1 MNIGVFAMYEWL
13 LSIPVVWVALIVGL
27 LCLVGTSLG
36 ATSVLFCKNLNQ
48 KWVSVLLALAG
59 GIMLAS
65 SFFSLI
71 MPALEFC
78 AGVVWKE
85 VVFVVLAFL
94 LGAMFIVLTNIA
106 FDKKFSARLGEKNKR
121 RRTMMI
127 VSSIT
132 LHNIPEGMAIGVAV
146 GGAIASG
153 SVVLLV
159 GAVVLA
165 LGIAIQNVPEGAS
178 VALSLRCEGV
188 SPQKSFWAGVASG
201 VVEPIFAALASLLTM
216 LVAGVLPIFL
226 AFSAGAMMLV
236 AITELIPESIEQS
249 KVLSVVFLA
258 LGFCLMALLDIIL

>member
-1 MNIGVFAMYEWL
+1 MYEWL
-13 LSIPVVWVALIVGL
+13 MSIPVVWVALIVGL
-27 LCLVGTSLG
+27 VCLLGTSLG
-36 ATSVLFCKNLNQ
+36 AASVLFCKNLGK
-48 KWVSVLLALAG
+48 KWVSALLAFAG

-71 MPALEFC
+71 LPALEFC
-78 AGVVWKE
+78 GGVMWKE
-85 VVFVVLAFL
+85 VVFVVLGFL
-94 LGAMFIVLTNIA
+94 AGAMFIVLTNIA
-106 FDKKFSARLGEKNKR
+106 FDKKFAARTGEKNQR

-146 GGAIASG
+146 GGAIAAG

-159 GAVVLA
+159 VAVVLA
-165 LGIAIQNVPEGAS
+165 IGIAIQNVPEGAS

-188 SPQKSFWAGVASG
+188 SPRKSFWAGVASG

-216 LVAGVLPIFL
+216 LVAGVLPVFL

-236 AITELIPESIEQS
+236 AITELIPESLEDS
-249 KVLSVVFLA
+249 KLLSVIFLA
-258 LGFCLMALLDIIL
+258 LGFTLMALLDIVL